1 MTTVGAAAIPLARR
15 RLAPVERLNRSGR
28 IVAVSFE
35 FFPPKTAEMRAR
47 LDDTI
52 DRLGS
57 LDPAFVSVTYGAG
70 GTTRGETYETVLG
83 LAQRGFKV
91 AAHLTCVAH
100 PVGELRELAARY
112 LDHGITHLLALR
124 GDLPAGM
131 EAPSNGLHASDLVA
145 LLRDAG
151 VPEVSVA
158 AFPEG
163 HPETNFDLRAEI
175 ENLKRK
181 EAAGATRAITQ
192 FSLDNQLILRFID
205 RARRAGVTLDIVPG
219 ILPVVNVEQARRF
232 ASQVGA
238 TIPSWLDQVFAGL
251 DDEPQ
256 TRQLVAAI
264 VAAEQCADLSTH
276 GIEHVH
282 LYTLNRPELSSAI
295 CRVLGRR
302 APCQQ
307 AAAELP

>member
-1 MTTVGAAAIPLARR
+1 MAAVVPLAER

-28 IVAVSFE
+28 SVGVSFE
-35 FFPPKTAEMRAR
+35 FFPPRTPEMRTR
-47 LDDTI
+47 LDDTVG
-52 DRLGS
+52 RLAPLG
-57 LDPAFVSVTYGAG
+57 PAFVSVTYGAG
-70 GTTRGETYETVLG
+70 GTTREETFGTVVDLHR
-83 LAQRGFKV
+83 RGFRV

-100 PVGELRELAARY
+100 PRADLRDLARRY
-112 LDHGITHLLALR
+112 LAEGIGHVVALR
-124 GDLPAGM
+124 GDLPAGVA
-131 EAPSNGLHASDLVA
+131 APAGRFHAADLVA

-151 VPEVSVA
+151 VREVSVA

-163 HPETNFDLRAEI
+163 HPETAFDLRLEI

-192 FSLDNQLILRFID
+192 FSLDNQVILRFID
-205 RARRAGVTLDIVPG
+205 LARQAGVTIEIVPG
-219 ILPVVNVEQARRF
+219 ILPVVNVAQARRF
-232 ASQVGA
+232 AQQVGA
-238 TIPSWLDQVFAGL
+238 TIPVWLDDVFAGL

-276 GIEHVH
+276 GIDHVH

-302 APCQQ
+302 APD
-307 AAAELP
+307 ALPHA